1 MSVLLQLTTK
11 IVNCLHVN
19 QRNVFLEEY
28 RSNPDCSC
36 ILTSLVKIC
45 LNRNYR
51 SIVGFENLIQSDWF
65 LAGHLFHKRLE
76 TSLTNEFSDESSIG
90 DSINQINNT
99 PNYTTNKVNN
109 NQIAPAFLLFLDCV
123 FQLTIQYPNEFEF
136 NEIYLIH
143 MWDYSCSSASLTFS
157 FDGIISLQNYIDTQL
172 FTASANIPLDS
183 EGKEIFLQKLFNA
196 NNSFWL
202 NHLDKNRDSLLCN
215 KNYEPNSLIL
225 IPIDKAYML
234 KFWSRCYL
242 RWHEKYHA
250 YNSEL
255 FNVTKLKTN
264 IEEIKQP
271 ILKTHSRPAP
281 PPPTTPN
288 SNNCNQLVKS
298 PSSISSSKVTVSSS
312 GLKITTRI
320 TEDGHIESSF

>member
-1 MSVLLQLTTK
+1 MHLTTK
-11 IVNCLHVN
+11 IVNCLHVH

-28 RSNPDCSC
+28 RSNVDCSC

-76 TSLTNEFSDESSIG
+76 TSLTNELTDESIG

-99 PNYTTNKVNN
+99 PNYANKVN

-157 FDGIISLQNYIDTQL
+157 FDGIISLQKYIDTQL
-172 FTASANIPLDS
+172 FIISANTPLDS
-183 EGKEIFLQKLFNA
+183 EAKEIFLLLQSRHLINYKLINTVMVF
-196 NNSFWL
+196 FT
-202 NHLDKNRDSLLCN
+202 
-215 KNYEPNSLIL
+215 IL
-225 IPIDKAYML
+225 Y
-234 KFWSRCYL
+234 
-242 RWHEKYHA
+242 
-250 YNSEL
+250 
-255 FNVTKLKTN
+255 T
-264 IEEIKQP
+264 
-271 ILKTHSRPAP
+271 
-281 PPPTTPN
+281 
-288 SNNCNQLVKS
+288 
-298 PSSISSSKVTVSSS
+298 
-312 GLKITTRI
+312 
-320 TEDGHIESSF
+320 